1 MNSFAFGSWQCV
13 LHGFKFAQPPPC
25 VGFMSEVFHLL
36 HLRKNRWN
44 EVVGG
49 AEGDAPSWTCS
60 WTPRN
65 LLSACL
71 SQEGLPSPNSFLQTQ
86 AQSTVVSCWL
96 NFLLHIVTWSLLPC
110 SWTQHKFIQ
119 GRKELNSCGRP
130 EAVDFSL
137 SEQTPGLQSSNHCL
151 AFPVG
156 SAEMS
161 GPQPCFSWL
170 FPQSN

>member
-1 MNSFAFGSWQCV
+1 MFCLVVCGKV
-13 LHGFKFAQPPPC
+13 LFYELLCLVVFKFAC
-25 VGFMSEVFHLL
+25 VGSMPEVFHLIY
-36 HLRKNRWN
+36 LRKNGLS

-49 AEGDAPSWTCS
+49 AGEDSLSWTCS

-65 LLSACL
+65 LLSACW
-71 SQEGLPSPNSFLQTQ
+71 SQEGLPSPNSSLQTQ
-86 AQSTVVSCWL
+86 HSAQWCLGSICSCL
-96 NFLLHIVTWSLLPC
+96 TRLGPC
-110 SWTQHKFIQ
+110 CWTQHKFIQ
-119 GRKELNSCGRP
+119 RRKELSSCGRS

-137 SEQTPGLQSSNHCL
+137 SEQMPGLQSSNHCPV
-151 AFPVG
+151 FPVG

>member
-1 MNSFAFGSWQCV
+1 MFQSLKQLAGFSVPVFYAPEWVMERKRGWRGKEREECV
-13 LHGFKFAQPPPC
+13 WMC
-25 VGFMSEVFHLL
+25 
-36 HLRKNRWN
+36 
-44 EVVGG
+44 G
-49 AEGDAPSWTCS
+49 AEGNTPSWTRS
-60 WTPRN
+60 RTPRN

-96 NFLLHIVTWSLLPC
+96 NFLLHIVTWPLLPC

-137 SEQTPGLQSSNHCL
+137 SEQTPGLQSSNHCPV
-151 AFPVG
+151 FPVG